1 MAVLVARQDR
11 NGCGLIRL
19 AAPPSSNAPAVSC
32 AVCQVSRSA
41 FGHSGRARAF
51 WLGGLLRRAHGAGL
65 QAMSSSA
72 MAENL
77 RSASTVSSP
86 TFIEVDRGL
95 QVLVTENAA
104 HELVIGRV
112 FLQDKRRGQVAKL
125 MRRHPDA
132 DLFGDAVDDLTAQG
146 SLGLMPIRLAGKEP
160 GAGYS
165 GIAFGLGV
173 VLHHGIGPISLPRVR
188 RLLGSFP
195 TALCPAQRRWPRA
208 LPAAPRDAPILQG
221 KRPRLVPSAVVL
233 PRT

>member
-1 MAVLVARQDR
+1 MRINSL
-11 NGCGLIRL
+11 
-19 AAPPSSNAPAVSC
+19 
-32 AVCQVSRSA
+32 
-41 FGHSGRARAF
+41 GRATVVQRACRF
-51 WLGGLLRRAHGAGL
+51 PAPSAKFRDRPLATPVERGPFGSAGFCAAL
-65 QAMSSSA
+65 IFFFF
-72 MAENL
+72 L
-77 RSASTVSSP
+77 
-86 TFIEVDRGL
+86 VDRGL

-112 FLQDKRRGQVAKL
+112 FLQDERRGQVAKL

-146 SLGLMPIRLAGKEP
+146 SLGLMPIRTRRERARGWLLQP
-160 GAGYS
+160 S
-165 GIAFGLGV
+165 RIVGLGV